1 MGPDLPMT
9 ILEVKNLSKSYGG
22 IKAVTDVTFDL
33 HEGEILGLMG
43 ANGAGKTTLMAM
55 LAGNVQ
61 PSSGSIALEGI
72 RIERLPAHKVS
83 QLGIARTFQIVR
95 PFPDMTVLENVRLG
109 CLYGKSRTRSIAA
122 ATDAAMKILAD
133 VGLDS
138 RAGSK
143 AAALNLAG
151 RKRLEVARALATS
164 PRVLLLDEVLA
175 GLNASE
181 ANEALVMIQDLRAKL
196 GLSII
201 IIEHVMKA
209 LMRLSNRIVVLHD
222 GHKITEG
229 TPDDVTSDPRVI
241 AAYLGE
247 GRHVRPA

>member
-1 MGPDLPMT
+1 MGPDLPMK

-33 HEGEILGLMG
+33 DEGEILGLMG
-43 ANGAGKTTLMAM
+43 ANGAGKTTLMSM